1 MWSTP
6 SSIAKFLKLY
16 DAKLT
21 VVEEMTLRS
30 IYNSIISDLSQAT
43 NTVRS
48 VYYTQL
54 NQVASFI
61 IFLPLYV

>member
-1 MWSTP
+1 MWSTQ
-6 SSIAKFLKLY
+6 SSTAEFLKLY

-21 VVEEMTLRS
+21 VVEEMTLKS
-30 IYNSIISDLSQAT
+30 IYNSIMSDISRAT
-43 NTVRS
+43 NTVQS